1 MTGEQSG
8 KKPRPKKPNE
18 PRRLT
23 EQGVLRMK
31 PPPPPLQ
38 KNVFDTGSPGL
49 VLRVGYGGAKTFN
62 VVHYPNQKPQYFKLG
77 RYHPDGA
84 DVFPD
89 PDSAVEWPR
98 DLTLAGARDAARKF
112 FAKPSAFLNPQTR
125 TAAKSFKSVAEDY
138 LVRHAAEFRS
148 LPELKRQLTKY
159 IYPVLQDRLFVDIKR
174 SEVITLRTDVA
185 DNHGASQADAIFS
198 LVRGIM
204 RWFEAEGDDDDYVCP
219 IKARKK
225 KAGPSGRKRKRILS
239 ADEIKLVWEAAGEV
253 GPYGAMV
260 RLLLLT
266 AQRREKVST
275 MRWADLNGE
284 LWSIPSEDR
293 EKGNAGILRLPPFA
307 MAIIAKIDKVA
318 ECSYVFA
325 GRYGDKPFNSFSQGK
340 EEINEILPAEMPRWT
355 LHNLRHTARTV
366 MTDLRVDDRVAE
378 QVLGHAI
385 EGVEGVYNQSQYLEQ
400 KAEALARLAG
410 YIQQLVEP
418 APGNV
423 VAIAGRRSLTSVKK
437 PAEPQ

>member
-1 MTGEQSG
+1 M
-8 KKPRPKKPNE
+8 PRK
-18 PRRLT
+18 RLT
-23 EQGVLRMK
+23 EEACKRIK
-31 PPPPPLQ
+31 PTDGKQVEYL
-38 KNVFDTGSPGL
+38 DAALPGL
-49 VLRVGYGGAKTFN
+49 MLRVSYGGAKTFA
-62 VVHYPNQKPQYFKLG
+62 VVHYVNQKAKTFKLG

-84 DVFPD
+84 DAFPD
-89 PDSAVEWPR
+89 PESGVELPR
-98 DLTLAGARDAARKF
+98 DLTLSGGRDAARKF

-125 TAAKSFKSVAEDY
+125 MAAKSFKAVAEDY
-138 LVRHAAEFRS
+138 LARHCAGFRS

-159 IYPVLQDRLFVDIKR
+159 IYPVLGDRLFVDIKR

-185 DNHGASQADAIFS
+185 DNHGASQADAVFA

-225 KAGPSGRKRKRILS
+225 KTGPGGRKRKRILS
-239 ADEIKLVWEAAGEV
+239 ADEIRLVWEAAGEL

-275 MRWADLNGE
+275 MRWADLKGE
-284 LWSIPSEDR
+284 VWTIASEDR
-293 EKGNAGILRLPPFA
+293 EKGNAGILRLPPLA
-307 MAIIAKIDKVA
+307 MAIISKIVKVPD
-318 ECSYVFA
+318 CSYVFA

-340 EEINEILPAEMPRWT
+340 EGIKALLPAGMPRWT
-355 LHNLRHTARTV
+355 LHNLRHTARTL
-366 MTDLRVDDRVAE
+366 MTDLRIDDRVAE

-410 YIQQLVEP
+410 YIQQVVDP

-423 VAIAGRRSLTSVKK
+423 VAIAGRKPRTAVKK
-437 PAEPQ
+437 AAAAQ